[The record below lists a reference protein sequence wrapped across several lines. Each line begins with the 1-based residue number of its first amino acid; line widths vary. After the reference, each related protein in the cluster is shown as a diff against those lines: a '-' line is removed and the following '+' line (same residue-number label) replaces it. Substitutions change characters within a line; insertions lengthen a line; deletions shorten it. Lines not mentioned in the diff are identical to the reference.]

1 MKTPP
6 GEAAPQKKL
15 NKRPA
20 GEEEKAAAESVG
32 LGVPPHW
39 LGLKYE
45 QQILYLQNLGNDAY
59 EIDPNPYTVWW
70 DTRLGEGT
78 FGWVLAGSTGKAAS
92 AESANLAIKICK
104 EKSDVEPEV
113 RRFMTC
119 AGVPQLVRLLDVQ
132 VFVKKPGSKAYLGMV
147 FPKFSSDLWQC
158 FHAGLQWR
166 EPGIRHILSSVL
178 EALKHMHAL
187 GLVHSDLK
195 PGNILLRSRPRFQQH
210 WNALIANPKL
220 HSEASSALPPEV
232 RYQLPA
238 FFEVR
243 SALSKRTRSFLPSVF
258 RGFTEPRGTR
268 YAAEFT

>member
-6 GEAAPQKKL
+6 GEAAPKKL

-20 GEEEKAAAESVG
+20 GEEEKAAESAG

-39 LGLKYE
+39 LGLKFE
-45 QQILYLQNLGNDAY
+45 QQICHLKNLGTGNY
-59 EIDPNPYTVWW
+59 EEDENPYTVWW
-70 DTRLGEGT
+70 ETRLGEGT
-78 FGWVLAGSTGKAAS
+78 FGVVLAGSTGKAES
-92 AESANLAIKICK
+92 AASANLAIKICRDQ
-104 EKSDVEPEV
+104 KSDVEPEV

-119 AGVPQLVRLLDVQ
+119 AGVPQLVRLLDIQ
-132 VFVKKPGSKAYLGMV
+132 VFVKPGSKPCLGMV

-166 EPGIRHILSSVL
+166 EPGIRHIVSSVL
-178 EALKHMHAL
+178 EALKHMHAH

-210 WNALIANPKL
+210 WNALIASPKV
-220 HSEASSALPPEV
+220 HSEASALPPEV
-232 RYQLPA
+232 KYQLPA

-243 SALSKRTRSFLPSVF
+243 SAPLEEMNAFLSSLACYGGSPNPVRHATR
-258 RGFTEPRGTR
+258 RG
-268 YAAEFT
+268 